1 MSTPIRPPMPELS
14 RSVKAKVQ
22 RGILHID
29 TLEAAVID
37 WAKNGT
43 HVVHHTSRDGR
54 TFEVEL
60 RVSSPPPI
68 DEWGT
73 MFGDAIHNL
82 RSALDA
88 WMWEKANELS
98 SVPIN
103 PHDVQFP
110 VSKDGDAWR
119 KWRRRM
125 KPYID
130 EPLIEG
136 LRVSQ
141 PHLVTV
147 EGQNALLG
155 LHNLDNIDK
164 HRAFHDIRVLPKA
177 VDKINFTLNGPRGP
191 GNDFRLESG
200 VIPAETG
207 GVLLKIEFDKPPLD
221 IELSKH
227 FTWETA
233 FETDAGIH
241 NTSES
246 LRVFAAAAQRY
257 PLIAEY
263 KAAEIRANGRS
274 EVPESD
280 DDATDDDDREK

>member
-1 MSTPIRPPMPELS
+1 MSTPINPLIPKLS
-14 RSVKAKVQ
+14 RDVMAKVR
-22 RGILHID
+22 RGIFHIE
-29 TLEAAVID
+29 TLEAAVRD
-37 WAKNGT
+37 WAKNST
-43 HVVHHTSRDGR
+43 DIAHHTSPDGR

-82 RSALDA
+82 RSVLDA

-103 PHDVQFP
+103 PLDVQFP
-110 VSKDGDAWR
+110 VSKDGKAWR
-119 KWRRRM
+119 NWRSRM

-130 EPLIEG
+130 APLIEG

-155 LHNLDNIDK
+155 LHDLDIIDK
-164 HRAFHDIRVLPKA
+164 HRGFHDIRVLPKD
-177 VDKINFTLNGPRGP
+177 VDKVDFTLDGPQGP
-191 GNDFRLESG
+191 GNDFRVESYT
-200 VIPAETG
+200 VPAETG
-207 GVLLKIEFDKPPLD
+207 GTILKIEFDRPPLD
-221 IELSKH
+221 IKLSKY

-246 LRVFAAAAQRY
+246 LRVFSEASQRY
-257 PLIAEY
+257 PLLAEY
-263 KAAEIRANGRS
+263 KAAKLRAEAVSNVS
-274 EVPESD
+274 ESD
-280 DDATDDDDREK
+280 DDTTDDDDREK